1 VLSRFSAL
9 KLRLCALAV
18 LIAALLAFGSTAAS
32 AAPTTPTMNVTELQQ
47 LIDDNGGQL
56 DGYMNTVLKGSTRA
70 TIPVRILAVTGGF
83 ADGPAEMSALIV
95 FEAYGPDIDKI
106 GGIAAGMSGSPI
118 YVDDGPV
125 PTDTL
130 VGALSYGDW
139 FTLNGTG
146 LATPIDAMSAIE
158 DYMGTTSYGI
168 RPLPEPMIIGGEVK
182 SSVVIAPNPAN
193 LEAASEKGA
202 LVAKPL
208 TMQYVGGVSPR
219 SRIYQAYK
227 KHLESHG
234 ASVVPLVGGL
244 SSMEST
250 FSAPMQGG
258 SAIAALA
265 ARGDLWVGGV
275 GTVTYVNGS
284 NVLAFG
290 HPMFYAGE
298 SSLYMTNAWIDGVW
312 PSTNSPYKLAR
323 PAALA
328 GTITQDRGAGIM
340 GVEGAATVETTV
352 TATVT
357 NVDTGKVGTS
367 TVGLPR
373 QVINSA
379 SWDYQGLAPFATYIA
394 ASRVFDQYSV
404 AGSAVTTTTVV
415 VRDDD
420 TDETFSIVKT
430 NVFDDSYDIPGTA
443 MSDVSSI
450 VYQLQALSEN
460 GIAHPDILSVD
471 LVAAITTQRN
481 VGEIVDVSVDG
492 GLRSGLNTATVSV
505 FEHGIPETQSVDVTF
520 TIPAGVPLTG
530 DLEVSGPD
538 GMGME
543 SYFDE
548 EMFFFD
554 EFDSGPSTDR
564 RTVSQAVADIRAE
577 LPNNVLQLT
586 YSPIDVP
593 SELDE
598 TIAGMKEYDAIEA
611 SKVADWVV
619 SGYASKTAPRFKLMA
634 LDLDSEELLASIT
647 QPYGWPAW
655 IEGELLGAENTSK
668 IAVSRLY
675 AGSSMPSALTT
686 ITYDPEEGVF
696 DYMSPTLS
704 RTAKLIF
711 TFAGDAD
718 TLPTTGSILVRVR
731 AKTTLTSSSYTFK
744 RGKTVTLTAA
754 VAPTSATGKVVFERY
769 SGGWWWSIGTRNLAA
784 GKAKL
789 YYKPSS
795 TGTYKIRA
803 RYVPGAG
810 ATNVTSTSSS
820 RTLKVTR

>member
-18 LIAALLAFGSTAAS
+18 LIAALLAFGATAAS

-158 DYMGTTSYGI
+158 DYVGTTSYGI

-182 SSVVIAPNPAN
+182 SSVVIAPNPAK

-208 TMQYVGGVSPR
+208 TMQYVGGVNPR

-234 ASVVPLVGGL
+234 ASVVPLAGGL
-244 SSMEST
+244 SSMVST
-250 FSAPMQGG
+250 YSAPMAGG

-275 GTVTYVNGS
+275 GTVTYVNDG

-290 HPMFYAGE
+290 HPMFYEGKTA
-298 SSLYMTNAWIDGVW
+298 LYMTNAWVDGIW
-312 PSTNSPYKLAR
+312 PSLDTPYKLAR

-340 GVEGAATVETTV
+340 GVEGETTLETPV

-367 TVGLPR
+367 AVGLPR
-373 QVINSA
+373 HVINSS
-379 SWDYQGLAPFATYIA
+379 SWDYEGLAPFATYIA
-394 ASRVFDQYSV
+394 ASRAFDQWSTT
-404 AGSAVTTTTVV
+404 GSAVTTTTVV
-415 VRDDD
+415 VRDAD

-430 NVFDDSYDIPGTA
+430 NVFDSGYDIPGEA

-450 VYQLQALSEN
+450 VYQLQRLGAN
-460 GIAHPDILSVD
+460 GIANPDILSVD
-471 LVAAITTQRN
+471 LTAEITTQRN
-481 VGEIVDVSVDG
+481 VGEIVDVDVVG
-492 GLRSGLNTATVSV
+492 GLRSGLNTATISV
-505 FEHGIPETQSVDVTF
+505 FEYGVEPTQSVEVTF

-538 GMGME
+538 GMGSE
-543 SYFDE
+543 YYFDE
-548 EMFFFD
+548 EMYYFEEWD
-554 EFDSGPSTDR
+554 YGPSMDR
-564 RTVSQAVADIRAE
+564 RTVAKAVEEIRAE

-586 YSPIDVP
+586 YSPVDIP

-598 TIAGMKEYDAIEA
+598 SISGMKEYDSIEA

-619 SGYASKTAPRFKLMA
+619 SGYASKAAPRFKLMA
-634 LDLDSEELLASIT
+634 YDLNTEELVASAT

-655 IEGELLGAENTSK
+655 IAGELLGTENTSK

-675 AGSSMPSALTT
+675 AGSSTPSALTT
-686 ITYDPEEGVF
+686 ITYDPEEGAF
-696 DYMSPTLS
+696 DYMSPALTK
-704 RTAKLIF
+704 TAKLIF
-711 TFAGDAD
+711 TYAGDSD
-718 TLPTTGSILVRVR
+718 TLSTVGSITIKVR
-731 AKTTLTSSSYTFK
+731 AKTTLTSSSYNFK
-744 RGKTVTLTAA
+744 KGKTVTLTAA
-754 VAPTSATGKVVFERY
+754 VAPTTATGKVVFERY
-769 SGGWWWSIGTRNLAA
+769 AGGWWWSIGTRNLVA

-789 YYKPSS
+789 SYRPSS
-795 TGTYKIRA
+795 AGTYKIRA
-803 RYVPGAG
+803 RYLPGTG
-810 ATNVTSTSSS
+810 ATNATSNSST
-820 RTLKVTR
+820 RTLKVTK